1 MTKPSPE
8 YEQFNT
14 AMDKILRADPKI
26 VKAAME
32 EEKRERAANPTTK
45 RAFAPRVRR
54 ASNGKD

>member
-1 MTKPSPE
+1 MKANPE

-14 AMDKILRADPKI
+14 AMDTILRADPKI

-32 EEKRERAANPTTK
+32 EEKRERAANPKAK

-54 ASNGKD
+54 ASGGKD

>member
-1 MTKPSPE
+1 MKNNPE

-32 EEKRERAANPTTK
+32 EEKRERAANPKAK